1 MKAAL
6 AALLCGALFG
16 IGLAIAR
23 MTDPTVVI
31 GFLDV
36 FGDFDPTLAFVLIGA
51 TLTTAVTFHFVTR
64 RSRPIMAGEFQL
76 PATRTIDLPLILG
89 AAIFGVG
96 WGLVGAC
103 PAPAIV
109 ALGSGAAWAA
119 IFVVAMIAG
128 SRVESMSSRLA
139 SRLASSRPTSGSEPR
154 SPAPNNP

>member
-16 IGLAIAR
+16 IGLALAR
-23 MTDPTVVI
+23 MTDPLVVI

-51 TLTTAVTFHFVTR
+51 TMTTAVAFHFVLR
-64 RSRPIMAGEFQL
+64 RARPIVAAQFEL

-96 WGLVGAC
+96 WGLAGYCPGPALVGAG
-103 PAPAIV
+103 AGV
-109 ALGSGAAWAA
+109 STALL
-119 IFVVAMIAG
+119 FLPAMIAG
-128 SRVESMSSRLA
+128 GLA
-139 SRLASSRPTSGSEPR
+139 HRFVAARYNGKSRPTRISVFR
-154 SPAPNNP
+154 S

>member
-96 WGLVGAC
+96 WGLAGYCPGPALVASGAGIETALLFV
-103 PAPAIV
+103 PAMVAGAIAHRIV
-109 ALGSGAAWAA
+109 AARSNR
-119 IFVVAMIAG
+119 
-128 SRVESMSSRLA
+128 SKESTGHEGPDS
-139 SRLASSRPTSGSEPR
+139 
-154 SPAPNNP
+154 

>member
-1 MKAAL
+1 MKQIAFSLVCGLVFGAGLVVSGMTDPEKIHAFLSAKDASMAFVMGSAVITCAAL
-6 AALLCGALFG
+6 Y
-16 IGLAIAR
+16 AIAR
-23 MTDPTVVI
+23 RRDPAPFAITKSI
-31 GFLDV
+31 DV
-36 FGDFDPTLAFVLIGA
+36 KL
-51 TLTTAVTFHFVTR
+51 VT
-64 RSRPIMAGEFQL
+64 
-76 PATRTIDLPLILG
+76 G

>member
-1 MKAAL
+1 MKAAF

-23 MTDPTVVI
+23 MTDPVVVI

-51 TLTTAVTFHFVTR
+51 TMTTAVAFHFVLR
-64 RSRPIMAGEFQL
+64 RARPIVAAQFEL

-96 WGLVGAC
+96 WGLAGYCPGPVLVGAG
-103 PAPAIV
+103 AGV
-109 ALGSGAAWAA
+109 STALL
-119 IFVVAMIAG
+119 FLPAMIAG
-128 SRVESMSSRLA
+128 GIAHRLVA
-139 SRLASSRPTSGSEPR
+139 HAFLRAER
-154 SPAPNNP
+154 SKS

>member
-23 MTDPTVVI
+23 MTDPVVVI

-51 TLTTAVTFHFVTR
+51 AMTTAVAFHFVTR
-64 RSRPIMAGEFQL
+64 RARPILAAEFQL
-76 PATRTIDLPLILG
+76 PATRTIDLPLVLG

-96 WGLVGAC
+96 WGLAGYCPGPALVGAGGG
-103 PAPAIV
+103 V
-109 ALGSGAAWAA
+109 TTALL
-119 IFVVAMIAG
+119 FLPAMIAG
-128 SRVESMSSRLA
+128 SVAHRLVA
-139 SRLASSRPTSGSEPR
+139 VRFNSGNGLTRTSGSR
-154 SPAPNNP
+154 S